1 MKGTR
6 RIIALAALAAFLP
19 ASASAQARPQKDASR
34 AANRQTNASGGGT
47 PGRIAKFT
55 SGGKVVDA
63 NITEDSSGRI
73 GVGTTAPT
81 SPLTVNGLVE
91 TTGAGSGIKFADGS
105 VQTTAGLPVVVRD
118 ATLTGDGTPAS
129 PLGLVF
135 PIRIRGMYLGPVID
149 IVKTGPRESIRII
162 SGSENG
168 QQTGAPG
175 ISVGG
180 GSGESSGGVGVSA
193 GGGYA
198 QNGGGGDGVRGFGG
212 FVSTGIGGV
221 GVAGYGGDGNGAP
234 DGSVGAVGGSGVYAV
249 GGSSSGIGRRAG
261 TGIEVD
267 GGVGINGATRGYA
280 GVFRGDVQVFGT
292 LAKSGGS
299 FKIDHPLDP
308 ENKYLSH
315 SFVESPDM
323 MNIYNG
329 NVELDANGEA
339 VVELPDWF
347 GALNRDYRYQLTA
360 VGAPGPN
367 LYVAEKVANNRFR
380 IAGGAAGMEV
390 SWQVTGIR
398 QDAWA
403 NAHRIPVEE
412 DKPAVE
418 RGSYLTPDAFGLPE
432 ERGVEWARD
441 PETMR
446 KRKEL
451 RLAAQGP
458 QQQPE

>member
-1 MKGTR
+1 VNGTLR
-6 RIIALAALAAFLP
+6 TTFALAAIAAFLP
-19 ASASAQARPQKDASR
+19 APASALAGQQNGAPPARH
-34 AANRQTNASGGGT
+34 QTNAASAGT

-55 SGGKVVDA
+55 TGGKVVDS
-63 NITEDSSGRI
+63 NITEDAGGKI

-81 SPLTVNGLVE
+81 SPLTVNGVVE
-91 TTGAGSGIKFADGS
+91 TTGAGGGVKFPDGS
-105 VQTTAGLPVVVRD
+105 VQTTAGLPGVAHD
-118 ATLTGDGTPAS
+118 TTLAGDGTAAL
-129 PLGLVF
+129 PLGVVF
-135 PIRIRGMYLGPVID
+135 PLRIRGTYLGPVID
-149 IVKTGPRESIRII
+149 IFKTGPRESIRII

-168 QQTGAPG
+168 QQNGAPG

-180 GSGESSGGVGVSA
+180 GSGEVTGGVGVSA

-198 QNGGGGDGVRGFGG
+198 QNGSGGDGVRGFGG

-234 DGSVGAVGGSGVYAV
+234 DGSQGAVGGSGVYAV
-249 GGSSSGIGRRAG
+249 GGASSGVGRRAG

-267 GGVGINGATRGYA
+267 GGFGINGATRGYA
-280 GVFRGDVQVFGT
+280 GVFRGDVQVYGT

-308 ENKYLSH
+308 ENKTLSH

-329 NVELDANGEA
+329 NVELDASGEA

-380 IAGGAAGMEV
+380 IAGGTAGMEV

-403 NAHRIPVEE
+403 NAHRIPVVE
-412 DKPAVE
+412 DKPEVE
-418 RGSYLTPDAFGLPE
+418 RGSYLTPDAFGQPE

-446 KRKEL
+446 KRKEV
-451 RLAAQGP
+451 RLAAKSAEQS
-458 QQQPE
+458 PE